1 MLTLVYVLFV
11 YSHKVTYFFMACLVL
26 KACNFCVAGLM
37 ISSDGETNFCS
48 LIHGQQCKVW
58 CCMYMPYGVTP
69 QYITVDVEGVYVGQ
83 KFSDSIVFGKY

>member
-58 CCMYMPYGVTP
+58 CCMYKETHGSLSRRDCRTRRW
-69 QYITVDVEGVYVGQ
+69 
-83 KFSDSIVFGKY
+83 